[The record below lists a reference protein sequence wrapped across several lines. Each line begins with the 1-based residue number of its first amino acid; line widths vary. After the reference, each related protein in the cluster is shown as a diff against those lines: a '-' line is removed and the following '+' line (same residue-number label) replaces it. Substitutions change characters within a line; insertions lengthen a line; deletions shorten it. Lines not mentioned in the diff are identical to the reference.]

1 MQVHEGPP
9 DLHLLLGGRRPVEI
23 GFGFALGES
32 VLAGVDKR
40 PREAGAKVDVV
51 RAAGPL
57 ESFGRSSAHRPVAA
71 AVVQLAGRAGP
82 RQSVRHAGGRNGVHE
97 GRLPSACTYARSQ
110 KMRREYKSQKRKKEK
125 ERKRGRIS

>member
-9 DLHLLLGGRRPVEI
+9 DLHLLLGGRSPVEI

-71 AVVQLAGRAGP
+71 AVVQLTGRASP

-97 GRLPSACTYARSQ
+97 GRLSSACIYARSQ
-110 KMRREYKSQKRKKEK
+110 KMRREYKSQKRKKER
-125 ERKRGRIS
+125 EGGLVS